1 MNMTLLNTFLAVV
14 ETGSFT
20 QAARDTF
27 VTQPAVSQHI
37 RALEEKLG
45 VKLFVRHGQ
54 RIHLTAEG
62 EELWRHTKAIM
73 KTVEEAEFALK
84 EMSALKRGR
93 LRIGAT
99 TYMAYLLPPVI
110 MEFKRRHPLVQ
121 ITVCFHNSA
130 EVLALVES
138 GAVDLGFAGGITN
151 RPASLGA
158 VPIHVERLALIAPPD
173 HPLVGHGE
181 VRPEDLH
188 DHILAVREEGT
199 YTRRCVAEWF
209 GSVPLPSSL
218 IEVGRIEAAI
228 QLAMN
233 GCLTFVPEG
242 TIKVAPQSRR
252 LVRLPARGLTSDMEY
267 SLYLY
272 GGTIPSLAARVFL
285 ELLSEFKDFSKA
297 KSLKQGPAHTV
308 PAP

>member
-1 MNMTLLNTFLAVV
+1 MNMTLLTTFLAVV

-20 QAARDTF
+20 QAARETF
-27 VTQPAVSQHI
+27 VTQPAVSQQI

-62 EELWRHTKAIM
+62 EELWRHTKAIL

-84 EMSALKRGR
+84 ELSALKRGR

-99 TYMAYLLPPVI
+99 TYMAYLLPPVL

-121 ITVCFHNSA
+121 VTVSFDNSA
-130 EVLALVES
+130 EVLRLVES
-138 GAVDLGFAGGITN
+138 GTVDLGFAGKIAN
-151 RPASLGA
+151 ASTGLGV
-158 VPIHVERLALIAPPD
+158 VPIHSERLALIAPPD
-173 HPLVGHGE
+173 HPLAGHAK
-181 VRPEDLH
+181 VTPEDLR
-188 DHILAVREEGT
+188 DHVLAVREQGT
-199 YTRRCVAEWF
+199 YTRRYVAEWF
-209 GSVPLPSSL
+209 GHVPLPTNL

-242 TIKVAPQSRR
+242 TIKTAPRSRR
-252 LVRLPARGLTSDMEY
+252 LVRLPALNLASDMEY
-267 SLYLY
+267 ALYLY

-285 ELLSEFKDFSKA
+285 ELLSGFPELTKA
-297 KSLKQGPAHTV
+297 GILKATLDGA
-308 PAP
+308 

>member
-1 MNMTLLNTFLAVV
+1 MNMTLLTTFLAVV

-62 EELWRHTKAIM
+62 DELWRHTKAIM

-99 TYMAYLLPPVI
+99 TYMAYLLPPVV

-121 ITVCFHNSA
+121 ITVHFHNSA

-158 VPIHVERLALIAPPD
+158 VPIHVERLALIGPPD
-173 HPLVGHGE
+173 HPLAGTGE
-181 VRPEDLH
+181 VQPQDLRN
-188 DHILAVREEGT
+188 HILAVREEGT

-209 GSVPLPSSL
+209 GNVPLPDSL

-242 TIKVAPQSRR
+242 AIKWRRSRSGWSGSRARSDLEHGIQPVSLRRHHPQSRR
-252 LVRLPARGLTSDMEY
+252 P
-267 SLYLY
+267 
-272 GGTIPSLAARVFL
+272 VFL

-297 KSLKQGPAHTV
+297 ENLKQDSGVQP
-308 PAP
+308 